1 MAERFDVSMSAI
13 IKIADRHHCV
23 MSCYHINIT
32 IHFKMCFMKKFL
44 FMFTSLL
51 FVVVAVN
58 AQDTLRDRDQ
68 TKKQAP
74 IRDRIHQEDHLMLLD
89 GKLYLVDDGDRTLV
103 QNQLKLRNGGVANPD
118 GSYQLQNQERMQL
131 RNGECLDMDGNRYQ
145 NQQRFNQRH
154 MMTQREIQRSQDKV
168 MKQQQKQIKKA
179 GKTGGRN

>member
-1 MAERFDVSMSAI
+1 MSY
-13 IKIADRHHCV
+13 H
-23 MSCYHINIT
+23 HINFT
-32 IHFKMCFMKKFL
+32 IHFKIRFMKKFL
-44 FMFTSLL
+44 FMLTSLL
-51 FVVVAVN
+51 FMVVVAN

-89 GKLYLVDDGDRTLV
+89 GKLYLVEDGERTLV
-103 QNQLKLRNGGVANPD
+103 QSQLKLRNGGVANPD
-118 GSYQLQNQERMQL
+118 GSYQLQNQDRMKL

-145 NQQRFNQRH
+145 SQQRYNQRH

>member
-1 MAERFDVSMSAI
+1 
-13 IKIADRHHCV
+13 
-23 MSCYHINIT
+23 
-32 IHFKMCFMKKFL
+32 MKKFL
-44 FMFTSLL
+44 FMLTSLL
-51 FVVVAVN
+51 FMIVVAN

-89 GKLYLVDDGDRTLV
+89 GKLYLVEDGDRTLV
-103 QNQLKLRNGGVANPD
+103 QSQLKLRNGGVANPD
-118 GSYQLQNQERMQL
+118 GSYQLQNQDRMQL

-145 NQQRFNQRH
+145 SQQRYNQRH